1 MDLTFQT
8 EYNEDRSARVIARA
22 WAVRTRGATI
32 LSWGMGIAGLIWLFG
47 HVMDVNPEGDLFWC
61 FFLLF
66 YSFFAG
72 LWRRLIVRWYRRAWR
87 TQMGGAKAV
96 NLHLTDDFY
105 ECSFGE
111 SLSKMPW
118 RTVATSYLFMDDAV
132 VLFLHKSPR
141 LVFEGADLRAGNVN
155 RAEFEVV
162 LRNAGMK
169 SICELRTRKVG
180 IVLSWLFGLL
190 IILSAVPRVCSAIST
205 RVLDIRTTQVQARLF
220 RDVHGATTNCPYV
233 VDATWP
239 SRLVSSF
246 LETAEPDE
254 CLYIF
259 DDEEEEDK
267 VGIFARYGERSYE
280 AYFPC
285 GCACEHLPGYFDHIK
300 ELHKSTV
307 FLESEKEKWF
317 EKVRPIA
324 KDLYVPEDEEDG
336 ETCEENV
343 LTSAVDAKT
352 VEERTAAAAR
362 AMKQLQ
368 VKEFEAKTGE
378 EIAQVVARLHELAK
392 PGLPGLPSERSGIS
406 ILLKGRPQEREQA
419 EVLRKGFRVEDVS
432 FYDVVGAFCAAAGY
446 EFKVDGGYLRIA
458 PTGTGFPDIDR
469 CEPTDEEQ

>member
-1 MDLTFQT
+1 MDLTFQA
-8 EYNEDRSARVIARA
+8 EYNEDRSARMIGRA
-22 WAVRTRGATI
+22 WAMRTRGATI
-32 LSWGMGIAGLIWLFG
+32 LSWCMGIGGLIWLFG
-47 HVMDVNPEGDLFWC
+47 HVMDVDPEGDLFWC

-66 YSFFAG
+66 YSLFAWF
-72 LWRRLIVRWYRRAWR
+72 WRWLVVRWCRKAWR
-87 TQMGGAKAV
+87 TQMGGAKVV
-96 NLHLTDDFY
+96 NLHLTDEFY

-118 RTVATSYLFMDDAV
+118 RTVATSYLFMDDVV
-132 VLFLHKSPR
+132 VLFLHKSPH
-141 LVFEGADLRAGNVN
+141 LVFEEADLRAGNVN
-155 RAEFEVV
+155 RAEFETA

-169 SICELRTRKVG
+169 SIYELRTRKVG
-180 IVLSWLFGLL
+180 ILLSWLLGLL
-190 IILSAVPRVCSAIST
+190 IILSAIPRVCSAVST
-205 RVLDIRTTQVQARLF
+205 RVLDIRTTQVRARLF
-220 RDVHGATTNCPYV
+220 REVHGATTNCPYV
-233 VDATWP
+233 VETSWP

-246 LETAEPDE
+246 LKTSEPDE

-285 GCACEHLPGYFDHIK
+285 GCACEQLSGYFDHIK

-324 KDLYVPEDEEDG
+324 NDLYVPEDEEDG

-352 VEERTAAAAR
+352 IEERTAAVVK
-362 AMKQLQ
+362 AMKQLR
-368 VKEFEAKTGE
+368 VKAFEAKAGE
-378 EIAQVVARLHELAK
+378 ELSEVVTRLHELAK
-392 PGLPGLPSERSGIS
+392 PGLPGFPPERSGIS
-406 ILLKGRPQEREQA
+406 ILMKYRIREGKP
-419 EVLRKGFRVEDVS
+419 EEKLRKGFRVEDAS
-432 FYDVVGAFCAAAGY
+432 FYDVVGAFCAAADY

-469 CEPTDEEQ
+469 ACL